1 MKYKLIHATDK
12 LGNDKSLSEFE
23 LAHPNMTGEAYNF
36 DMFKESVKM
45 GNQPCFMFIWD
56 DDSNRVLRTSKV
68 EKVIEYIGGFKI
80 VTMNSI
86 YEFEE
91 EK

>member
-23 LAHPNMTGEAYNF
+23 SAHPSMTGEAYNF
-36 DMFKESVKM
+36 DIFKESVEM

-56 DDSNRVLRTSKV
+56 DDSNKVLRTSNV
-68 EKVIEYIGGFKI
+68 EKVIERNNGFTI
-80 VTMNSI
+80 ITMNSV

-91 EK
+91 VK

>member
-23 LAHPNMTGEAYNF
+23 SEHPSMIGEAYNF
-36 DMFKESVKM
+36 DMFKECVDM

-56 DDSNRVLRTSKV
+56 DDSNRVLRTSNV
-68 EKVIEYIGGFKI
+68 EKVIERNNGFTI
-80 VTMNSI
+80 ITMNSV

-91 EK
+91 VK

>member
-12 LGNDKSLSEFE
+12 LGNDKPLSTFE
-23 LAHPNMTGEAYNF
+23 SSHPSIIGEAYNF

-45 GNQPCFMFIWD
+45 GNQPCFMLIWD
-56 DDSNRVLRTSKV
+56 DDSNRVLRTSNV
-68 EKVIEYIGGFKI
+68 EKVIESDNGFTI
-80 VTMNSI
+80 VTMDSI

-91 EK
+91 VK

>member
-23 LAHPNMTGEAYNF
+23 SAHPSMTGEAYNF
-36 DMFKESVKM
+36 DMFKDSVKM
-45 GNQPCFMFIWD
+45 GNKPCFMFIWD
-56 DDSNRVLRTSKV
+56 DDSNRVLRTSNV
-68 EKVIEYIGGFKI
+68 EKVIESDNGFKI

-86 YEFEE
+86 YEFAEV
-91 EK
+91 K

>member
-23 LAHPNMTGEAYNF
+23 SAHPSMIGEAYNF
-36 DMFKESVKM
+36 DIFKESVGM

-56 DDSNRVLRTSKV
+56 DDSNKVLRTSNV
-68 EKVIEYIGGFKI
+68 EKVIEYKDGFKI
-80 VTMNSI
+80 VTMNSV

-91 EK
+91 VK